1 MRNDLIRRL
10 FVTVALILTLVGV
23 LLGTG
28 LLGQA
33 VEESSGGDLS
43 DSATHLAPDGP
54 AFSVWSVI
62 YVGLVLYTMWQWFP
76 SQASH
81 PRHRAI
87 GWLAGLSMVTNGL
100 WLLVVQQD
108 WVWVSVAVIVA
119 MLAVLVLMLER
130 LQAIGPVN
138 RADSIITDV
147 TFGLY
152 LGWVTVATCANTAAA
167 AASSGWDPGQTAAR
181 WIAVAVIVV
190 ATALGVLYAYR
201 FGARFAVALT
211 IAWGLA
217 WIAVGRLTGEPQ
229 DDVVGIVA
237 IIAAV
242 AVLAATAVL
251 RRRTSPTPIK
261 QLD

>member
-1 MRNDLIRRL
+1 MGSGL
-10 FVTVALILTLVGV
+10 F
-23 LLGTG
+23 
-28 LLGQA
+28 GQG

-43 DSATHLAPDGP
+43 DNATHLAPDGP

-62 YVGLVLYTMWQWFP
+62 YVGLVLYTIWQWFP
-76 SQASH
+76 SQAAH

-108 WVWVSVAVIVA
+108 WVWVSVVVIIA

-130 LQAIGPVN
+130 LQAIGPTN

-152 LGWVTVATCANTAAA
+152 LGWVTVATCANIAAA
-167 AASSGWDPGQTAAR
+167 GASSGWDPGQTAAR
-181 WIAVAVIVV
+181 WIAVAVIIV
-190 ATALGVLYAYR
+190 AAALGVLYAYR
-201 FGARFAVALT
+201 YGARFAVALT
-211 IAWGLA
+211 IVWGLS
-217 WIAVGRLTGEPQ
+217 WIGVGRLTDEPH
-229 DDVVGIVA
+229 DTVVGVVA

-242 AVLAATAVL
+242 AVLAGTALL
-251 RRRTSPTPIK
+251 RRTTAPTPI
-261 QLD
+261 QQVE